1 MIDDEDEEEIL
12 TKKPSFKS
20 VLKNLVLALL
30 IVVGAT
36 FIYLGGQNQFVG
48 FFLICLGATLIQV
61 QKQTPEPIRQTLSIL
76 KCGICGI
83 TSVRHYETGDY
94 VFRTIGSCEKCNQPM
109 KIDQIYSVKLKK
121 PTTENKEPSNKKVK
135 KEK

>member
-12 TKKPSFKS
+12 NKKVSFKT
-20 VLKNLVLALL
+20 VLKNIVLILL

-61 QKQTPEPIRQTLSIL
+61 QKQPTEPIRQTLSIL
-76 KCGICGI
+76 KCSICGI
-83 TSVRHYETGDY
+83 TSVRHYEQGDF
-94 VFRTIGSCEKCNQPM
+94 VFRNVGSCEKCNEPM
-109 KIDQIYSVKLKK
+109 KINQIYSVKLKK
-121 PTTENKEPSNKKVK
+121 ATTVTKEPSEKKTK